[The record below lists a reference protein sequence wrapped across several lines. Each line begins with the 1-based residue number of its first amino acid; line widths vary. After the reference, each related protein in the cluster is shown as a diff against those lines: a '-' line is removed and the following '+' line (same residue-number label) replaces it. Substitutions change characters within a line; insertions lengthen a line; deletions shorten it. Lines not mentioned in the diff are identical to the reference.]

1 MTKTEFV
8 AKLAEKLDIP
18 KSKAAEF
25 LNGFIDVVTE
35 SLKAGEK
42 IQITGFGTFKVNTR
56 AARKGKVPGSDEIRE
71 FPARNIP
78 VFKAGKQLK
87 DAVN

>member
-8 AKLAEKLDIP
+8 AKLADKLEVP
-18 KSKAAEF
+18 KTKAADF
-25 LNGFIDVVTE
+25 LNGFIEVVTDC
-35 SLKAGEK
+35 LKENQK

-56 AARKGKVPGSDEIRE
+56 NARTGKVPNSKEVRK
-71 FPARNIP
+71 FPARSIP

>member
-8 AKLAEKLDIP
+8 AKLAEKLDQP
-18 KSKAAEF
+18 KTKAADY
-25 LNGFIDVVTE
+25 LNGFIEVVTDC
-35 SLKAGEK
+35 LKDGEK

-56 AARKGKVPGSDEIRE
+56 AARSGKVPNSNETRE